1 MITEEN
7 SQYKQLEKNLNR
19 ILNKGK
25 AQMEAERL
33 KKEEENMK
41 NEFNKDEF
49 IYQLQGEI
57 NILDARERKIEQM
70 NSSSDE
76 PTEPLYPKELDNLT
90 LEIIYIALLYGN
102 PNAISKYYF
111 EKNLCYFSSEI
122 ILNLY
127 KSVIFKEGE
136 KQAPPQLK
144 EGFNFPKAIA
154 ELYDLK
160 VAMQSA
166 PLDQKYDFEMIY
178 RELKKLFILKRSYIQ
193 APTKKIQ
200 EKIFEIKSYVKY
212 KEMSA
217 DEVEAAIKQ
226 INVTNRLSQSV
237 LNNDIAAFWLDDK
250 NELREGVP
258 LPFPIMT
265 KVFKGF

>member
-1 MITEEN
+1 MKLITEEN

-154 ELYDLK
+154 EHINITKEIDFSTSFLY
-160 VAMQSA
+160 S
-166 PLDQKYDFEMIY
+166 II
-178 RELKKLFILKRSYIQ
+178 LFS
-193 APTKKIQ
+193 
-200 EKIFEIKSYVKY
+200 EIKTDEALR
-212 KEMSA
+212 KELGRL
-217 DEVEAAIKQ
+217 AAE
-226 INVTNRLSQSV
+226 RG
-237 LNNDIAAFWLDDK
+237 A
-250 NELREGVP
+250 E
-258 LPFPIMT
+258 
-265 KVFKGF
+265 

>member
-76 PTEPLYPKELDNLT
+76 PTEPLYPKELDIRNN
-90 LEIIYIALLYGN
+90 IYSIT
-102 PNAISKYYF
+102 I
-111 EKNLCYFSSEI
+111 
-122 ILNLY
+122 
-127 KSVIFKEGE
+127 
-136 KQAPPQLK
+136 
-144 EGFNFPKAIA
+144 
-154 ELYDLK
+154 
-160 VAMQSA
+160 
-166 PLDQKYDFEMIY
+166 
-178 RELKKLFILKRSYIQ
+178 
-193 APTKKIQ
+193 
-200 EKIFEIKSYVKY
+200 
-212 KEMSA
+212 
-217 DEVEAAIKQ
+217 
-226 INVTNRLSQSV
+226 
-237 LNNDIAAFWLDDK
+237 W
-250 NELREGVP
+250 
-258 LPFPIMT
+258 
-265 KVFKGF
+265 